1 MEGLG
6 INLGY
11 LLMQLAMFGIVF
23 VTLRVWV
30 YKPILGMIA
39 KRREKLTQ
47 SLEDARVAAEARAN
61 AEAQAAEI
69 VAEAQSKATLVLKE
83 ANERAGQLE
92 KEIKGNAETEI
103 QKMRAAANA
112 EIQTERERSLKE
124 MRTEIAALAIAAT
137 QKLVGEALDEKRQHQ
152 LLTEF
157 FSGIKDGRVI
167 VLDGEKLT
175 GERAEVTSAVELS
188 AEERNLVEKELKP
201 HLGSNANIDF
211 KVDPQ
216 IMGGMVIRVG
226 DRVLDGSV
234 LAQLQALNTALK

>member
-11 LLMQLAMFGIVF
+11 LLMQLAMFSIVF

-61 AEAQAAEI
+61 AETQAAAVI
-69 VAEAQSKATLVLKE
+69 ADAQSKAAQIVKE
-83 ANERAGQLE
+83 ATDRAKQLE
-92 KEIKGNAETEI
+92 VDMRASADLEI
-103 QKMRAAANA
+103 QRMRSGANA
-112 EIQTERERSLKE
+112 EMQAEHERALKE
-124 MRTEIAALAIAAT
+124 MRSEIAALAIAAT
-137 QKLVGEALDEKRQHQ
+137 QKLVGEALDEKRQHK
-152 LLTEF
+152 LLEEF

-167 VLDGEKLT
+167 VLEGETVK
-175 GERAEVTSAVELS
+175 GESAEVTSAVELS
-188 AEERNLVEKELKP
+188 AAERAAVEKELQP
-201 HLGSNANIDF
+201 RLGKDGSIAF

-234 LAQLQALNTALK
+234 LAQLQALGTALK

>member
-69 VAEAQSKATLVLKE
+69 IAEAQSKATLVLKE
-83 ANERAGQLE
+83 ANERAQQIE
-92 KEIKGNAETEI
+92 KDIKG
-103 QKMRAAANA
+103 
-112 EIQTERERSLKE
+112 
-124 MRTEIAALAIAAT
+124 
-137 QKLVGEALDEKRQHQ
+137 KR
-152 LLTEF
+152 
-157 FSGIKDGRVI
+157 
-167 VLDGEKLT
+167 
-175 GERAEVTSAVELS
+175 
-188 AEERNLVEKELKP
+188 
-201 HLGSNANIDF
+201 
-211 KVDPQ
+211 
-216 IMGGMVIRVG
+216 
-226 DRVLDGSV
+226 
-234 LAQLQALNTALK
+234 

>member
-188 AEERNLVEKELKP
+188 KEERTQVEQELTKQ
-201 HLGSNANIDF
+201 LGAKAGIEF
-211 KVDPQ
+211 KVDPA